1 MLIAG
6 GCANDGITIG
16 SLAFNVNIAISF
28 MYWGTGSA
36 MFLFAGG
43 CAKYDSIFI
52 GAFMFNIK
60 DLPSWEY
67 WDNGSALCW
76 WKCR

>member
-1 MLIAG
+1 MLI
-6 GCANDGITIG
+6 
-16 SLAFNVNIAISF
+16 
-28 MYWGTGSA
+28 
-36 MFLFAGG
+36 AGG